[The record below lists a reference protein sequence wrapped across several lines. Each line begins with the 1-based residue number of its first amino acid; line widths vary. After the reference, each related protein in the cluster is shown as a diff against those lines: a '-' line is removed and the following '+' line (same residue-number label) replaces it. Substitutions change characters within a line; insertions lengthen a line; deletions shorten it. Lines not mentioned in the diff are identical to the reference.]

1 MLLIRSIVVA
11 CSLGAALLAASVA
24 AADDPLADW
33 SDGVEV
39 RPVDSDASRH
49 SIHAYFNAS
58 PESPDGKRI
67 VFFTSTTAE
76 GESGEIRLLDRASGT
91 ETLVAE
97 GVVAEDAHRAAC
109 QQWLNGGKTIA
120 YHELRDGHWRVLAYD
135 VATKATKVLA
145 IDRQIGFG
153 SSASL
158 WAPVYGR
165 HWNPGP
171 SRDLELVHV
180 ETGEVRTPVT
190 AASVVEKHGDW
201 ADATFG
207 TTDLSIF
214 FPVVSPDGSKVFFK
228 MSRPSG
234 GDDFRSSKA
243 SFREGK
249 VVFDLERNEFVRL
262 IEQWGHPSWSPDS
275 RGIFEKGNI
284 LLDLETGKSRRF
296 APSSPSNHPSLSP
309 DGKVFVTDAD
319 VSRRPFG
326 KPGQWA
332 VVVGDVAS
340 DRFVVIDQ
348 FDNTGGARSWRLS
361 HPHPVFSADGRRIYY
376 NVSDGERTRL
386 FAAERRDG
394 GTSADAP

>member
-1 MLLIRSIVVA
+1 MLSLRSIIVA
-11 CSLGAALLAASVA
+11 CPLSLAFWVAGFA
-24 AADDPLADW
+24 AADDPFAGW

-39 RPVDSDASRH
+39 RAVDSDESRH

-58 PESPDGKRI
+58 PESADGRRI
-67 VFFTSTTAE
+67 VFFTSTTRE
-76 GESGEIRLLDRASGT
+76 GESGEIRMLDRIAGT
-91 ETLVAE
+91 ETVVAE

-109 QQWLNGGKTIA
+109 QQWLNDGKTIA

-135 VATKATKVLA
+135 VETKATKVLA
-145 IDRQIGFG
+145 QDRQLGFG
-153 SSASL
+153 AASL
-158 WAPVYGR
+158 PWAPIYGC

-180 ETGEVRTPVT
+180 ETGKVRTPVS
-190 AASVVEKHGDW
+190 AARVVAEYGDW
-201 ADATFG
+201 TQATFG

-234 GDDFRSSKA
+234 GEDFRSSKA
-243 SFREGK
+243 SYREGK
-249 VVFDLERNEFVRL
+249 VVFDLERGEFVRL

-284 LLDLETGKSRRF
+284 LFDLESGESRRF

-326 KPGQWA
+326 SPGQWA
-332 VVVGDVAS
+332 VIVGDVAS
-340 DRFVVIDQ
+340 DRFVVIHQ
-348 FDNTGGARSWRLS
+348 FDNTGGARSWRPS

-386 FAAERRDG
+386 FMAERSDE
-394 GTSADAP
+394 AL